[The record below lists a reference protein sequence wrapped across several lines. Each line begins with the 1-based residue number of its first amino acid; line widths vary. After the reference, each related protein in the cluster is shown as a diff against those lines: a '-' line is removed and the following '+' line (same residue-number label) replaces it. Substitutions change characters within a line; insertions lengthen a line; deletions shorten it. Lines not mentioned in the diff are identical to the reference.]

1 MHRDPTVD
9 CVEGELGSFQYVDS
23 GVLDLGVILEAKNDY
38 EPKKLPDAGVE
49 LSARVG

>member
-23 GVLDLGVILEAKNDY
+23 GVLDLGVIREQ
-38 EPKKLPDAGVE
+38 
-49 LSARVG
+49 ARREERLRTKETASTPVWR